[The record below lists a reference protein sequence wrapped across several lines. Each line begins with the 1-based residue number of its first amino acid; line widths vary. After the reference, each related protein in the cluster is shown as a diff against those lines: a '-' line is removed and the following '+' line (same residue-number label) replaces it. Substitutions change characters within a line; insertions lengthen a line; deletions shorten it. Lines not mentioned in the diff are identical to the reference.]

1 MKKVKEPALIL
12 LLILIPLTSFAAEKG
27 DFNHLVPQYNPE
39 KKQVIYKG
47 EIYKF
52 DQCWLRDKD
61 DDGVKETTLCR
72 FLHPEDSN
80 KRVVRYTIKDINWA
94 WGIMEN
100 YKDRNDIVSNFL
112 IADTDGDGKFDTK
125 YAGNEG
131 FSLPDWLKNGR
142 RK

>member
-12 LLILIPLTSFAAEKG
+12 LLILISLTSFAAEKG

-52 DQCWLRDKD
+52 ERCVVIDKD

-72 FLHPEDSN
+72 FLHPGDSN

-94 WGIMEN
+94 WGIFGHRED
-100 YKDRNDIVSNFL
+100 KSNTVIMFGFV
-112 IADTDGDGKFDTK
+112 DSEGKNGFDTK
-125 YAGNEG
+125 VIGNES
-131 FSLPDWLKNGR
+131 FSLPDWVKKAVSR
-142 RK
+142 